1 MEFKVKRDF
10 LPIFL
15 VNLGLL
21 LLLGVA
27 IPFAYNAAVFVVVLA
42 IVLSL
47 VGFYNTAVIFAS
59 CKIENET
66 LIFRTGVFKYEIKL
80 NQIVKVTPAHNHH
93 CSLALSHDRL
103 RILTYD
109 SENNQKVYYVSVE
122 DNEKLAS
129 VITPTKNVAKA
140 FEAFEKAVEKV
151 ETQPAANVTATTEPV
166 AEKKPAA
173 KKTTTTAVKKPATK
187 KATTTK
193 KTTTKKSTK

>member
-27 IPFAYNAAVFVVVLA
+27 LPFAYNAAVFIVVLA

-47 VGFYNTAVIFAS
+47 IGFYNTAVIFAS
-59 CKIENET
+59 CKIENDT
-66 LIFRTGVFKYEIKL
+66 LIFRTGVFKYVIKL
-80 NQIVKVTPAHNHH
+80 SEIVKVTPANNHH

-109 SENNQKVYYVSVE
+109 SEKNQRVYYVSVE
-122 DNEKLAS
+122 DNENLAS
-129 VITPTKNVAKA
+129 AINPTKNVAKA
-140 FEAFEKAVEKV
+140 FEAFEKAVEQV
-151 ETQPAANVTATTEPV
+151 ETQPAATVTAPKQKTTT
-166 AEKKPAA
+166 
-173 KKTTTTAVKKPATK
+173 KKTTTAAKKPATK
-187 KATTTK
+187 KATTK
-193 KTTTKKSTK
+193 KTTSKKTTN